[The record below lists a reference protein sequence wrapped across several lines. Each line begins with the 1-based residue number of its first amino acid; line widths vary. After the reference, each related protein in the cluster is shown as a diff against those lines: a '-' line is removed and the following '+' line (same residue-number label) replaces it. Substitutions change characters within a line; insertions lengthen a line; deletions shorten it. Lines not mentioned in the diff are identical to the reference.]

1 MFDRLLLY
9 GMAVFM
15 ASCIDSEGKRDAD
28 NIQKK
33 TEEIS
38 GSCSSK
44 QILPLPEIPLMV
56 NSQEDANAYL
66 VAHFWDKFSFDDSL
80 LLSNKNIISQGLA
93 DFIRLSATM
102 TDSREDDVRRG
113 FQILSKG
120 ITECKGLTDSL
131 KYYVEEF
138 LYNPNSPYYN
148 EKLYSIYLKEM
159 ISVIPHDNPMVSV
172 YNFKLKLISRNCVG
186 NKAENF
192 YYFLP
197 DGTKKSLYSTE
208 NKGVYTI
215 LAFYDPECHSC
226 HDIMMRMFADREMY
240 GAIDNGLV
248 TVLAIYVNGNSK
260 VWKKYLKGMPDYWI
274 IGDDRGNIVETS
286 LYDLKAMPTLYL
298 LDKNN
303 VVVLKDAPY
312 DIIRKQ
318 VLLSIY

>member
-15 ASCIDSEGKRDAD
+15 ASCINSESKRDAD

-33 TEEIS
+33 TEEVS
-38 GSCSSK
+38 GSSSSK

-66 VAHFWDKFSFDDSL
+66 VAHFWDKLSFDDSL
-80 LLSNKNIISQGLA
+80 LLSNKNIISQGLVN
-93 DFIRLSATM
+93 FIRLSATM
-102 TDSREDDVRRG
+102 ADSREDDVRRG

-120 ITECKGLTDSL
+120 ITEYKGLTDSL

-159 ISVIPHDNPMVSV
+159 ISAIPYDNPMVSV
-172 YNFKLKLISRNCVG
+172 YNFKLRLISRNCVG

-192 YYFLP
+192 YYYLP

-240 GAIDNGLV
+240 DAIDNGLV

-318 VLLSIY
+318 VLLSVY